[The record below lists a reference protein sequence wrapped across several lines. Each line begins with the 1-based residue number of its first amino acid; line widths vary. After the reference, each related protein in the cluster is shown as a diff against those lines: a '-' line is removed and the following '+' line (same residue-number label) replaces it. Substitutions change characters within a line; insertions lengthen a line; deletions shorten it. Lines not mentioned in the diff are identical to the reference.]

1 MRWGINFL
9 ISCLNVLLKNI
20 CTIFSEVLKTRVKS
34 HGNKQFDRE
43 IKESYYKKK
52 VKKCCGY
59 CE

>member
-52 VKKCCGY
+52 S
-59 CE
+59 